1 MFHPFQQLALLAA
14 DFGWVKIVFLLVVFV
29 VWIFNN
35 LIGDKLKAKG
45 RPQRPQIPPPQP
57 DLPEGQQPAGQPQLV
72 GEIEEFLKRA
82 SRKREERT
90 RRKRPAKV
98 VEKPVPPAPA
108 TPSRRL
114 VQSGADQQG
123 FEVSQRGSVAEHVQQ
138 HLNTRQFADRAAH
151 LADEDIA
158 KSDDV
163 REAHRKQVFDHKLGR
178 LADTSTAAA
187 PAAPAAA
194 IAPTDAEVA
203 AAAIGLSTLL
213 SNPQNLK
220 HAIVLNEIL
229 VRPEHRW

>member
-1 MFHPFQQLALLAA
+1 MFPHFEQFALLAA

-35 LIGDKLKAKG
+35 LLGDKLKAKG

-57 DLPEGQQPAGQPQLV
+57 DLPEGQPASQPQLV

-82 SRKREERT
+82 SQKRQERT
-90 RRKRPAKV
+90 RRKQPAKV
-98 VEKPVPPAPA
+98 VVKSVPPALS

-138 HLNTRQFADRAAH
+138 HLDTRQFADRAAH

-187 PAAPAAA
+187 PAPTVAAN
-194 IAPTDAEVA
+194 PTDAEVA
-203 AAAIGLSTLL
+203 AAAVGLATLL

-229 VRPEHRW
+229 TRPEHRW